1 MSESDEE
8 AFFADS
14 FSVLFN
20 PKQFVFD
27 FKQKVPRVENS
38 DEGHEQR
45 TMTSHTPV
53 LMTPEL
59 AKRIS
64 KILEKNVEKY
74 EKKFGEIELGEKD
87 SGTSPDEEE
96 PSYIG

>member
-1 MSESDEE
+1 MTDKEEE

-27 FKQKVPRVENS
+27 FKQKIPRVK
-38 DEGHEQR
+38 DTKDGHEQEVVA
-45 TMTSHTPV
+45 SHDSV
-53 LMTPEL
+53 VMNPEL

-64 KILEKNVEKY
+64 KILEKNIEKY
-74 EKKFGEIELGEKD
+74 EEKFGEIDLGED
-87 SGTSPDEEE
+87 TSEETSDKE